1 MLFLLILPS
10 EKQSWFE
17 AENIIKM
24 AVSLKTPILFK
35 QQLWTDTFMQQHSLK
50 PVMLEASG
58 RKKNYNYQV
67 RNIKF
72 YNKGRKCGLWRI
84 LANFC

>member
-1 MLFLLILPS
+1 MVLFLLILPS

-50 PVMLEASG
+50 PVM
-58 RKKNYNYQV
+58 
-67 RNIKF
+67 
-72 YNKGRKCGLWRI
+72 
-84 LANFC
+84 